1 MGLKKF
7 FLKKMIKFKLKGQNI
22 PKEQQ
27 DMILNA
33 MLKKPELF
41 KKIGAEIKQKKKEGK
56 SEALAAMEVMRKY
69 QNDIRRAM

>member
-7 FLKKMIKFKLKGQNI
+7 FLKKIIKFKLKGQNI

-33 MLKKPELF
+33 MLNEPELF